1 MSFVLLSILRAS
13 SWLISHILKDCF
25 TVTRQSHWGLLWLPY
40 SVSEVTEYIWVKS
53 GIILGMGSANERRR
67 YNVTSSLIGWAHTQN
82 DPQNR
87 LLLNHNKTTMCTILG
102 MYCACE
108 TYAKVNRSTRIHIH
122 PSIFHHSDIT
132 YNRQWKTRQLNLFQ
146 AAQPIQQIIL
156 HCLAIPMKFG
166 SHWHLSL
173 YKSSDSKNNLIIIF
187 TAPRQVIPWRV
198 ISNQSSK

>member
-1 MSFVLLSILRAS
+1 MAAILSQPQLMHTSKYIKQNMQKKSLILMSLVLLSILRVL
-13 SWLISHILKDCF
+13 SWLISHFLMDCF
-25 TVTRQSHWGLLWLPY
+25 TVTRPSYDCP

-67 YNVTSSLIGWAHTQN
+67 YIVTASLIGWTHTQN
-82 DPQNR
+82 DLENSLIP
-87 LLLNHNKTTMCTILG
+87 NHNKPTMCIILG
-102 MYCACE
+102 MYRTCA
-108 TYAKVNRSTRIHIH
+108 THAKVNRSTRIHIH
-122 PSIFHHSDIT
+122 PSIFHHSDIK

-173 YKSSDSKNNLIIIF
+173 
-187 TAPRQVIPWRV
+187 
-198 ISNQSSK
+198 